1 MLKKDTFSY
10 ISLDHVTQGFYTVSL
25 ESVGLLSIGPNFFAN
40 QISPLRI
47 RPNHTAHMV
56 HVSNTYV
63 SHSSL
68 LARHATHNI
77 ICNCYI
83 VTYSHNQEAKQ
94 IGDTLK
100 NNKSFLLFRNLAAKL
115 NSYRYPVPGNPYN

>member
-100 NNKSFLLFRNLAAKL
+100 NNKSFFVIPKL
-115 NSYRYPVPGNPYN
+115 GSETKFLSVPSTRQSV